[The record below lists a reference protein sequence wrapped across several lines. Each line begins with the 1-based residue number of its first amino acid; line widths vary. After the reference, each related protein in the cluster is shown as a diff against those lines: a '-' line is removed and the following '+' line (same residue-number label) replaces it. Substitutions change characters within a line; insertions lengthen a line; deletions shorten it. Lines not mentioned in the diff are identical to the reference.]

1 MSDVPQ
7 RWVSLFCTDLSRIR
21 TLPGKITAVVFE
33 RTLLMVIIY
42 PVIVFL
48 LEFLGTNVLNPSG
61 LFLIFIT

>member
-7 RWVSLFCTDLSRIR
+7 RWVSLFCADLSRIR
-21 TLPGKITAVVFE
+21 TLPGKMTAVVFE
-33 RTLLMVIIY
+33 RALLMVIVY
-42 PVIVFL
+42 PVIIFL